1 MRRKC
6 AGSLMAFLYLL
17 LATLTVSAESLSAG
31 GTGSAEPL
39 LRLLFEE
46 FQKQNPT
53 ATLQQRSVLGSGGA
67 IKALRTGR
75 VDLAIVARSLTPE
88 EAGAVG
94 QPLALAETP
103 LVFASRDTQATAGF
117 TLEQLARVYAGQLQT
132 WQDGSPIRLILR
144 PSFESDTLLLRSM
157 SPAMDRA
164 VSAATLR
171 PGMVTIDND
180 LDTVKLLAATPG
192 SLGPTTLGLLK
203 TSNTR
208 LTIFSINGVPPSIAT
223 LKDGSYPWRKQLSV
237 VLPLQPSRLAMRFT
251 AFLNSA
257 AARRLLR
264 RYDYLPSVP

>member
-1 MRRKC
+1 
-6 AGSLMAFLYLL
+6 MAFLYLL

-144 PSFESDTLLLRSM
+144 PSFESDTSLLRSM

-208 LTIFSINGVPPSIAT
+208 LAIFSINGVPPSLAT
-223 LKDGSYPWRKQLSV
+223 LKDGSYPWRKQLSI

-251 AFLNSA
+251 AFLNSD